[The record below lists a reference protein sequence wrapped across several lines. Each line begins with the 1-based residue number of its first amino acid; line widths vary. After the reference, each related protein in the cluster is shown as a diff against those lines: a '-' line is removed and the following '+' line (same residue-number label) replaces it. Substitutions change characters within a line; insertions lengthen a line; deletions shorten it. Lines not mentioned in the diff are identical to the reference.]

1 MRNLIII
8 LVIFIIGCVNNQK
21 LDYSINKEFTIK
33 DGMYLSD
40 IKVFVTED
48 TLSVIKYLSRY
59 DSVYSKGDF
68 LNRSGLT
75 YNLYNGESIVWISK
89 NEPDLVAHELFH
101 CSSFILSSIGL
112 VLSDATEEVYAY
124 HIDFLIRQYYNNIK

>member
-8 LVIFIIGCVNNQK
+8 LTIFFIGCVNNQK

-48 TLSVIKYLSRY
+48 TLPVIKYLSRY

-89 NEPDLVAHELFH
+89 NEPDLVVHELFH
-101 CSSFILSSIGL
+101 CSSFILSSVGL